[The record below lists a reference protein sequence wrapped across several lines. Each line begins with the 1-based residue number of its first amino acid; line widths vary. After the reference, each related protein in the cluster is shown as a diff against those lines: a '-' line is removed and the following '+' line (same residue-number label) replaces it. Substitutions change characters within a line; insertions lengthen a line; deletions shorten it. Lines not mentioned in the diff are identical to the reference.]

1 MVWFHLKKN
10 SYWLILLL
18 LHAPINIT
26 PSIASDHIFYCK
38 ESKYDFENDDINI
51 IDINSFDISKTG
63 TFPSFKNTLLL
74 NQNEFVKKF
83 GKPQKKLVEYSELDD
98 ANMDCYVYQ
107 GMKAWFMNKSLESI
121 ALTSSNYC
129 LNFFNNK
136 TIKVGDNIDAIVKAY
151 PKSWQSKRDNQVFV
165 GLKNNQITIDINLI
179 FEYDS
184 TTRKITEIH
193 FGY

>member
-1 MVWFHLKKN
+1 MFKIQL
-10 SYWLILLL
+10 SIFLISSAFFLIASSTISRRLVPVSEVSNQFSNMEVDL
-18 LHAPINIT
+18 INIT
-26 PSIASDHIFYCK
+26 
-38 ESKYDFENDDINI
+38 
-51 IDINSFDISKTG
+51 SFDISKTG
-63 TFPSFKNTLLL
+63 ALPSLKNTLLL

-98 ANMDCYVYQ
+98 ANMDCYIYK
-107 GMKAWFMNKSLESI
+107 GMKVWFLNQSLESLE
-121 ALTSSNYC
+121 LTSSNFC
-129 LNFFNNK
+129 LNFLNK
-136 TIKVGDNIDAIVKAY
+136 KKIIVSENIETIVRTY
-151 PKSWQSKRDNQVFV
+151 PKSWQKKRDNQVFI

>member
-10 SYWLILLL
+10 SYWLVLLL

-38 ESKYDFENDDINI
+38 ESKYDFENNDINI
-51 IDINSFDISKTG
+51 IDIYSFDISKTG
-63 TFPSFKNTLLL
+63 AFPSFKNTLLL

-83 GKPQKKLVEYSELDD
+83 GKPQNKLVEYSELDN

-121 ALTSSNYC
+121 ELTSSNYC

-136 TIKVGDNIDAIVKAY
+136 TIKVGDNIDAIVKTY

>member
-10 SYWLILLL
+10 SYWLILIL

-121 ALTSSNYC
+121 ELTSSNYC

>member
-1 MVWFHLKKN
+1 MVCFHFKKN
-10 SYWLILLL
+10 SYWLVLLL

-38 ESKYDFENDDINI
+38 ESKYDFENNDINI

-63 TFPSFKNTLLL
+63 AFPSFKNTLLL

-121 ALTSSNYC
+121 ELTSSNYC

-136 TIKVGDNIDAIVKAY
+136 TIKVGDNIDAIVKTY

>member
-1 MVWFHLKKN
+1 MVFFHLKKN

-26 PSIASDHIFYCK
+26 PAIASDHIFNYK

-51 IDINSFDISKTG
+51 IDINSFDINLLNTL
-63 TFPSFKNTLLL
+63 PSLKNTLLL

-98 ANMDCYVYQ
+98 ANMDCYVYK
-107 GMKAWFMNKSLESI
+107 GMKVWFLNQNLESI
-121 ALTSSNYC
+121 ELTTSIYY
-129 LNFFNNK
+129 LIFFNK
-136 TIKVGDNIDAIVKAY
+136 KSIKVGDNIETLVRTY

-165 GLKNNQITIDINLI
+165 GLKNNQVNIDINLL
-179 FEYDS
+179 FEFDL
-184 TTRKITEIH
+184 TTRKITEIS
-193 FGY
+193 FQY

>member
-1 MVWFHLKKN
+1 MVWFHLKRN
-10 SYWLILLL
+10 SYWLVLLF

-38 ESKYDFENDDINI
+38 ESKYDFENNDINI

-63 TFPSFKNTLLL
+63 AFPSFKNTLLL
-74 NQNEFVKKF
+74 NQKEFLKKF
-83 GKPQKKLVEYSELDD
+83 GKPPKKLVEYSEMDD

-107 GMKAWFMNKSLESI
+107 GMKAWFMNKSLESLE
-121 ALTSSNYC
+121 LTSSSYH
-129 LNFFNNK
+129 LIFFNK
-136 TIKVGDNIDAIVKAY
+136 KSIKVGDNIETIVRTY
-151 PKSWQSKRDNQVFV
+151 PKSWKSKRDNQVFV

>member
-1 MVWFHLKKN
+1 MVWFHLKRN
-10 SYWLILLL
+10 SYWLVLLF

-38 ESKYDFENDDINI
+38 ESKYDFENNDINI

-63 TFPSFKNTLLL
+63 AFPSFKNTLLL
-74 NQNEFVKKF
+74 NQKEFLKKF
-83 GKPQKKLVEYSELDD
+83 GKPPKKLVEYSEMDD

-107 GMKAWFMNKSLESI
+107 GMKAWFMNKSLESLE
-121 ALTSSNYC
+121 LTSSSYH
-129 LNFFNNK
+129 LIFFNK
-136 TIKVGDNIDAIVKAY
+136 KSIKVGVNIETIVRTY
-151 PKSWQSKRDNQVFV
+151 PKSWKSKRDNQVFV

>member
-1 MVWFHLKKN
+1 MIFFYFKKN
-10 SYWLILLL
+10 SYWLVLLL

-38 ESKYDFENDDINI
+38 ESKYDFENNDINI

-63 TFPSFKNTLLL
+63 AFPSFKNTLLL
-74 NQNEFVKKF
+74 NQKEFLKKF
-83 GKPQKKLVEYSELDD
+83 GKPPKKLVEYSEMDD

-107 GMKAWFMNKSLESI
+107 GMKAWFMNKSLESLE
-121 ALTSSNYC
+121 LTSSSYH
-129 LNFFNNK
+129 LIFFNK
-136 TIKVGDNIDAIVKAY
+136 KSIKVGDNIETIVRTY
-151 PKSWQSKRDNQVFV
+151 PKSWKSKRDNQVFV

>member
-10 SYWLILLL
+10 SYWLVLLL
-18 LHAPINIT
+18 LIVHINIT
-26 PSIASDHIFYCK
+26 PSIASDHIFLYK

-51 IDINSFDISKTG
+51 IDINSFDINISG
-63 TFPSFKNTLLL
+63 TLPFLKNTLLL
-74 NQNEFVKKF
+74 NQKEFLKKF
-83 GKPQKKLVEYSELDD
+83 GKPPKKLVEYSEMDD

-107 GMKAWFMNKSLESI
+107 GMKAWFMNKSLESLE
-121 ALTSSNYC
+121 LTSSSYH
-129 LNFFNNK
+129 LIFFNK
-136 TIKVGDNIDAIVKAY
+136 KSIKVGDNIETIVRTY
-151 PKSWQSKRDNQVFV
+151 PKSWKSKRDNQVFV

>member
-1 MVWFHLKKN
+1 MIKMPISIFLLSSALFLTTASIISSRLVPILGISNQFSN
-10 SYWLILLL
+10 MEVNLI
-18 LHAPINIT
+18 N
-26 PSIASDHIFYCK
+26 
-38 ESKYDFENDDINI
+38 
-51 IDINSFDISKTG
+51 INSFDISKTG
-63 TFPSFKNTLLL
+63 AFPSFKNTLLL

-83 GKPQKKLVEYSELDD
+83 GKPQNKLVEYSELDN

-107 GMKAWFMNKSLESI
+107 GMKAWFMNKSLEAI

-136 TIKVGDNIDAIVKAY
+136 TIKVGDNIDAIVKTY
-151 PKSWQSKRDNQVFV
+151 PKSWQSKRDNQVFI

>member
-1 MVWFHLKKN
+1 MNFFYFKKN
-10 SYWLILLL
+10 SYWLVLLL

-38 ESKYDFENDDINI
+38 ESKYDFENNDINI
-51 IDINSFDISKTG
+51 IDIYSFDISKTG
-63 TFPSFKNTLLL
+63 AFPSFKNTLLL

-184 TTRKITEIH
+184 TTRKITETH